1 MSFGATLNNTAS
13 GIGSN
18 YSSSLISN
26 YSSTPVTTNTRLVH
40 TNVVAP
46 SSVTGNYSSPVTTSP
61 SSYSNSSSDSLTSA
75 SSGSL
80 TSASPT
86 ISGSNEKNAA
96 VAGLI
101 AKPLSWKYGVA
112 LGAVVAGS
120 FVLGSG
126 I

>member
-1 MSFGATLNNTAS
+1 MSFNTTTSAALA
-13 GIGSN
+13 SN
-18 YSSSLISN
+18 YTSN
-26 YSSTPVTTNTRLVH
+26 LTSQYTGAATTNTRLVH

-46 SSVTGNYSSPVTTSP
+46 SSVTLST
-61 SSYSNSSSDSLTSA
+61 SSSLNSTSFNA

-86 ISGSNEKNAA
+86 ISGSTEKNGAA
-96 VAGLI
+96 AGLV